1 MKRTIL
7 KDVGIGLCFLLS
19 TGTIYAQN
27 YPRKVKNAQGIEV
40 KMCIRDRAYVKWLY
54 DLCIICFADIRI
66 SNDFGYNKKGREYIL
81 SLIHI

>member
-27 YPRKVKNAQGIEV
+27 YPKKSEECARYRGDLPIELQRESPAGTFV
-40 KMCIRDRAYVKWLY
+40 DDRV
-54 DLCIICFADIRI
+54 R
-66 SNDFGYNKKGREYIL
+66 
-81 SLIHI
+81 